1 MKLSRFKFIKVI
13 KTKFLS
19 KTCLNMFDWWAAKIY
34 IYNKIKY
41 ETICNFKVY
50 SNTFHL
56 SMSMYFTELEKLSLY
71 NCNE

>member
-1 MKLSRFKFIKVI
+1 
-13 KTKFLS
+13 
-19 KTCLNMFDWWAAKIY
+19 MFDWWAAKIY